1 MSEEALQIAEEISK
15 KQERKGKVNPIKCT
29 VSKNNK
35 ERQRPSSVNNAKKQE
50 ENNRRGKTRDLF
62 KKIGDIK
69 GTFHSNM
76 GTIKGLI
83 EAEEMKKRC
92 QKGTE
97 ELYKKRS

>member
-50 ENNRRGKTRDLF
+50 ENNRRGKTTNLF
-62 KKIGDIK
+62 KKTGNIK
-69 GTFHSNM
+69 GTFHP
-76 GTIKGLI
+76 
-83 EAEEMKKRC
+83 RWV
-92 QKGTE
+92 
-97 ELYKKRS
+97 

>member
-50 ENNRRGKTRDLF
+50 ENNRRV
-62 KKIGDIK
+62 
-69 GTFHSNM
+69 
-76 GTIKGLI
+76 
-83 EAEEMKKRC
+83 
-92 QKGTE
+92 
-97 ELYKKRS
+97 